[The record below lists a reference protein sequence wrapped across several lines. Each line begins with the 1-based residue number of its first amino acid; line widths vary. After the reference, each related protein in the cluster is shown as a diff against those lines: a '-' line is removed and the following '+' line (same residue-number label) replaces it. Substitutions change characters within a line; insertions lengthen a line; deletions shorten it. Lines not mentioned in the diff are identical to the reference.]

1 VDIIECDFEFS
12 GFDDRLVKAG
22 TSVYLWNLCRHFRAA
37 GHRVTGL
44 APAHGLLGSLR
55 ERHEITTLDWHFAAD
70 IPVRLDPRV
79 WPDFAEQSSI
89 PVTATAH
96 RLHIGGVD
104 IVLLAGGLLDEYTDS
119 FYPPPELE
127 GRSLSFLKP
136 LIFQVAAARFLI
148 STAAPGTVLHLHE
161 PAYHY
166 LIPAAL
172 HGRGLVTVSTVQTN
186 MPINTRVYGP
196 EVRALLAYL
205 GGDPSVTD
213 GLTDPPVPAGLREYL
228 PAALLYED
236 HPEQP
241 GHDYISLLG
250 LVARSADVLDFL
262 SSGQLEHALT
272 QAGSPLEELFEGF
285 SARRELLAR
294 QDALV
299 VGGCAIGDE
308 WLDLRRSSERR
319 SQTLTALG
327 LDPALPTVYHN
338 ARYTVQHKGQ
348 QELFRAL
355 LRLLD
360 EGERFNALLH
370 CLAPRPPADPDLDAL
385 LRRYPDLIAMRTGP
399 MTQPELIEWATAS
412 DLCLFPSKFEM
423 DTFLMAMG
431 EAMAAG
437 AVPIA
442 TAQQG
447 MRHFGHAF
455 DLSDPAA
462 TGLALPRSFRV
473 DDPALTEALCAGIR
487 LMLGLMRTEPAR
499 FAALQARAIAVARQF
514 SWQQTARRFLG
525 IFAAAADGP
534 PGAARSPAAAGTAQM
549 ISDQGGEPG
558 A

>member
-1 VDIIECDFEFS
+1 MDIIECDFEFS
-12 GFDDRLVKAG
+12 GFDDHLVKAG
-22 TSVYLWNLCRHFRAA
+22 TSVYLWNLCQQFRAA
-37 GHRVTGL
+37 GHHVTGL
-44 APAHGLLGSLR
+44 TPAHGLLGRLA
-55 ERHEITTLDWHFAAD
+55 EQHEITDLDWRYSAD
-70 IPVRLDPRV
+70 IPVRLDPAI
-79 WPDFAEQSSI
+79 WPDFAEHSSV
-89 PVTATAH
+89 PVTVTAH
-96 RLHIGGVD
+96 RLDIGGVQ
-104 IVLLAGGLLDEYTDS
+104 IVLLAGGLLDAFPGS

-127 GRSLSFLKP
+127 GQSLAFLKP
-136 LIFQVAAARFLI
+136 LIFQVAATQFLA

-186 MPINTRVYGP
+186 MPVNTRVYGP
-196 EVRALLAYL
+196 QVRALLSFL
-205 GGDPSVTD
+205 GGDPAVTE
-213 GLTDPPVPAGLREYL
+213 GLADPPVPPALREFL
-228 PAALLYED
+228 PAAMLHENQ
-236 HPEQP
+236 PEQR

-250 LVARSADVLDFL
+250 LVARSADALDFL

-272 QAGSPLEELFEGF
+272 QAGSPFEELFEGF

-294 QDALV
+294 RDSLV

-308 WLDLRRSSERR
+308 WLDLRRSEGRR
-319 SQTLTALG
+319 KQTLTALG

-360 EGERFNALLH
+360 AGERFNALLH
-370 CLAPRPPADPDLDAL
+370 CLAPQPPADPDIDAL
-385 LRRYPDLIAMRTGP
+385 VRRYPDLIRICTGP
-399 MTQPELIEWATAS
+399 MTQPELIEWAAAS
-412 DLCLFPSKFEM
+412 ELCLFPSKFEM

-455 DLSDPAA
+455 DLNDPAA
-462 TGLALPRSFRV
+462 TGLALPRSFRI
-473 DDPALTEALCAGIR
+473 DDPVLTEAICAGLR
-487 LMLGLMRTEPAR
+487 LMLRMIRTEPAR
-499 FAALQARAIAVARQF
+499 FGVLQERAVAVARQF
-514 SWQQTARRFLG
+514 SWQQTADRFLG
-525 IFAAAADGP
+525 IFAAT
-534 PGAARSPAAAGTAQM
+534 AARTAPGTG
-549 ISDQGGEPG
+549 DQGGGPD

>member
-1 VDIIECDFEFS
+1 MDIIECDFEFT

-22 TSVYLWNLCRHFRAA
+22 TSVYLWNLCQQFRAA
-37 GHRVTGL
+37 GHHVTGL
-44 APAHGLLGSLR
+44 TPAHGLLGHLR
-55 ERHEITTLDWHFAAD
+55 EQHEITDLDWHYAAD
-70 IPVRLDPRV
+70 IPVRLDPAI
-79 WPDFAEQSSI
+79 WPDLAEHSSV

-96 RLHIGGVD
+96 RLDIGGVH
-104 IVLLAGGLLDEYTDS
+104 IVLLAGGLLDAFSGS

-127 GRSLSFLKP
+127 GQSLAFLKP
-136 LIFQVAAARFLI
+136 LIFQVAATQFLA
-148 STAAPGTVLHLHE
+148 SMAAPGTVLHLHE

-196 EVRALLAYL
+196 QVRAMLSFL
-205 GGDPSVTD
+205 GGDPAVTE
-213 GLTDPPVPAGLREYL
+213 GLADPPVPPALREFL
-228 PAALLYED
+228 PAAMLYED
-236 HPEQP
+236 HLEQR

-250 LVARSADVLDFL
+250 LVARSADALDFL

-272 QAGSPLEELFEGF
+272 QAGSPFEELFKGF

-294 QDALV
+294 RDSLV

-308 WLDLRRSSERR
+308 WLDLRRSAGGRR
-319 SQTLTALG
+319 QTLTALG

-370 CLAPRPPADPDLDAL
+370 CLAPQPPADPDIDAL
-385 LRRYPDLIAMRTGP
+385 VRRYPDLIRICTGP
-399 MTQPELIEWATAS
+399 MTQPELIEWAAAS
-412 DLCLFPSKFEM
+412 ELCLFPSKFEM

-455 DLSDPAA
+455 DLDDPAA
-462 TGLALPRSFRV
+462 TGLALPRSFRI
-473 DDPALTEALCAGIR
+473 DDPALTEAICAGLR
-487 LMLGLMRTEPAR
+487 LMLRMIAAEPAR
-499 FAALQARAIAVARQF
+499 FAVLQERAIAVARQF
-514 SWQQTARRFLG
+514 SWRQTADRFLG
-525 IFAAAADGP
+525 IFAAAAAGP
-534 PGAARSPAAAGTAQM
+534 PNA
-549 ISDQGGEPG
+549 
-558 A
+558 